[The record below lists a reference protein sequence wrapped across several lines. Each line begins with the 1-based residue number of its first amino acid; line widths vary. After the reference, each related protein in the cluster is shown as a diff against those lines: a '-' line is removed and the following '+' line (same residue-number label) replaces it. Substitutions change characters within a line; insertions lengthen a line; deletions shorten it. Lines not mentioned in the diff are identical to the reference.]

1 VTPAQGV
8 DAWDGGEGRWDAYFA
23 VVLIGT
29 LAVGQATGSGSVAA
43 RLTGSAALLAMVPW
57 YLFIGRR
64 TMYSR
69 FDGLYPRWQGTIY
82 LIGLAPLL
90 AIAEVCSNSE
100 TFILLALCPMCF
112 MAVAYWR
119 AIAAVVVLNLLAV
132 PVAVARGYNAEGIE
146 TTIGIAVLG
155 MTFSVAFGTWI
166 IRIIKQ
172 SEERAELIAQL
183 EQTRA
188 ELARANREAGML
200 AERDRLASEI
210 HDTIAQGF
218 TSIVMLVQAAE
229 AMIES
234 EDLSLARTQ
243 LKLIDQTARENLAE
257 ARTLVADLRPAPLTS
272 ATLAD
277 ALARLTERAGQD
289 LGIAADF
296 VVTGTPPELG
306 TSKEVVLLRVCQEA
320 LANVRKHAKATS
332 VRVRL
337 ELGESGAR
345 LIVADD
351 GAGFNTGQ
359 ASGGYGL
366 RGMQARVAEAGGSL
380 QVDSA
385 PGLGTTVRAEVA

>member
-1 VTPAQGV
+1 VTPADTA

-29 LAVGQATGSGSVAA
+29 LAVAEAIGSVSVAA
-43 RLTGSAALLAMVPW
+43 RVVGSAALLAMVPW
-57 YLFIGRR
+57 YLFVGRR

-69 FDGLYPRWQGTIY
+69 FDGLYPRWQGTLY

-90 AIAEVCSNSE
+90 AVAEVCSSSE

-119 AIAAVVVLNLLAV
+119 AIAAVVVFNLLAV
-132 PVAVARGYNAEGIE
+132 PVAVARGYNAAGIE
-146 TTIGIAVLG
+146 TTLGIAVLG

-166 IRIIKQ
+166 IQIIKQ

-188 ELARANREAGML
+188 ELALANREAGVL
-200 AERDRLASEI
+200 AERDRLAGEI

-218 TSIVMLVQAAE
+218 TSIVMLVQAVQ

-234 EDLSLARTQ
+234 ADLGLARTQ

-257 ARTLVADLRPAPLTS
+257 ARTLVADLTPAPLTS

-277 ALARLTERAGQD
+277 ALARLTERAGQE

-296 VVTGTPPELG
+296 AVSGSSPDLG
-306 TSKEVVLLRVCQEA
+306 TRKEVVLLRVCQEA
-320 LANVRKHAKATS
+320 LANVRKHAKAST

-337 ELGESGAR
+337 ELGESCAR

-351 GAGFNTGQ
+351 GVGFDTGL

-366 RGMQARVAEAGGSL
+366 RGMQARAAEVGGSL
-380 QVDSA
+380 QVASA